1 VLCGVKHYLG
11 KTDIAVCLSSFL
23 SMSEPLSSHS
33 AEGYDIEVVRSVWSL
48 AQVIPGNDPEVW
60 RKDEFGAWIHR
71 ADYRNR
77 HSDFG
82 WEIADYGYSRRSMG
96 LASLR
101 PMQWLNYL
109 DFMVAARN
117 QAVVTADGLRNARRL
132 L

>member
-1 VLCGVKHYLG
+1 VLCGVKQYLD
-11 KTDIAVCLSSFL
+11 KTDIAVCISSSL
-23 SMSEPLSSHS
+23 SMSELLSSHT

-60 RKDEFGAWIHR
+60 RKDEFGAWINR

-77 HSDFG
+77 HSDYG

-117 QAVVTADGLRNARRL
+117 QAVVTADGLRNTRRL

>member
-1 VLCGVKHYLG
+1 MLCGVKQYLG
-11 KTDIAVCLSSFL
+11 KMHIAICRSSVLSMPETLSSQ
-23 SMSEPLSSHS
+23 P
-33 AEGYDIEVVRSVWSL
+33 AEGYDLEVVRRVWSL

-77 HSDFG
+77 HSDYG

-117 QAVVTADGLRNARRL
+117 QAVITADGLRNTRRL